1 MTEAT
6 EATKPIDDMTKDDLR
21 EFALGEHGV
30 ELDMTK
36 KRAELIEE
44 VKALIGKPAPANEP
58 EKPSAKKASPN
69 KHGDKSDKKIT
80 HLKHPA
86 NGRVYVATEHLM
98 KRGDMLPC
106 SEDGKLV

>member
-1 MTEAT
+1 MTETT
-6 EATKPIDDMTKDDLR
+6 ETIKPIDDMTKDELR

-36 KRAELIEE
+36 KRAELVEE
-44 VKALIGKPAPANEP
+44 VNKLQSNGQKNDPENPVAEKAAT
-58 EKPSAKKASPN
+58 KKQ
-69 KHGDKSDKKIT
+69 KDKQARKIT

-86 NGRVYVATEHLM
+86 NGRVFVATEHLL

-106 SEDGKLV
+106 DADGNLV